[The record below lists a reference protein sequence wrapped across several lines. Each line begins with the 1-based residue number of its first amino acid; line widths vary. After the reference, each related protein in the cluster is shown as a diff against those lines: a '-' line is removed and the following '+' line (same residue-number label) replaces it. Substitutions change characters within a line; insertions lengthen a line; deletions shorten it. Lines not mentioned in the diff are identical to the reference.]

1 MKSKANHKER
11 QLHEARNNYILS
23 LNAFN
28 SLQKLYDEEDLP
40 LLMSKIDGSV
50 YSLLKEILEKF
61 ATFEQEFAKSVQT
74 SALATKMQAS
84 IISRETDVST
94 FLADNSA
101 IFHEGLLLSF
111 ERTGSDVVQEIVVDD
126 ITKVSLGQKL
136 GHLIA
141 ADTELSVLQETKE
154 KELKGA
160 QQLVDLYT
168 NDPQTGNPTSPV
180 ELLQDVENS
189 LVIIKCQRTKFIEQM
204 DILRHLKSKS
214 GMIHI

>member
-1 MKSKANHKER
+1 M
-11 QLHEARNNYILS
+11 HEARNNYLLS
-23 LNAFN
+23 LKAFN

-61 ATFEQEFAKSVQT
+61 ARFEQEFAKSVQT

-111 ERTGSDVVQEIVVDD
+111 EGTGSDVVQEIVVDD

-154 KELKGA
+154 KELSDEKNRSRE
-160 QQLVDLYT
+160 T
-168 NDPQTGNPTSPV
+168 K
-180 ELLQDVENS
+180 EN
-189 LVIIKCQRTKFIEQM
+189 
-204 DILRHLKSKS
+204 
-214 GMIHI
+214 